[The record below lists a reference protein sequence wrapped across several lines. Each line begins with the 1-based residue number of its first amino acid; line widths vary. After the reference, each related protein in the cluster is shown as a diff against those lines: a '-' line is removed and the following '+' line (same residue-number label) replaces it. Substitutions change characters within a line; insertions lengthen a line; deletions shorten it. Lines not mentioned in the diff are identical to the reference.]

1 MEKKKIDW
9 NLFSVFIEVYRLGSI
24 TTAAEVLNMTQPGVS
39 NALKR
44 LQENLGVTLFIRKG
58 RGIAPT
64 VSANLLAEQLEMATG
79 IIDQA
84 LDQVLEFD
92 PQSAHKFH
100 VTLSEPIQHL
110 LLPLLKHPKLAA
122 CELSVSIAPAS
133 DEEVSKSLIE
143 NQTDLVVDLL
153 DNLLPSF
160 SSSELFSEELVMVI
174 SKDHPLANKEMTP
187 EEYFSCGHIV
197 QNLRRAKMRIV
208 DYFAKEKVSNR
219 TIVADSDSM
228 LSAMA
233 MASRTHNV
241 TIVTQSLADMY
252 AETMGLNVQP
262 LPFKSELAT
271 HHLIWHKRAEN
282 SPAHRWLRKTV
293 GELLQIAINKENT

>member
-1 MEKKKIDW
+1 MQSKIDW

-44 LQENLGVTLFIRKG
+44 LQDNLGVTLFIRKG

-64 VSANLLAEQLEMATG
+64 VSANLLAERLEVATD

-92 PQSAHKFH
+92 PTKPHTFH

-110 LLPLLKHPKLAA
+110 LLPLLSHPKLAA
-122 CELSVSIAPAS
+122 CELSVSVTPPS
-133 DEEVSKSLIE
+133 DEEVSQSLIE
-143 NQTDLVVDLL
+143 NQTDLVIDLI

-160 SSSELFSEELVMVI
+160 SSQSLFSERMVVVA
-174 SKDHPLANKEMTP
+174 SREYAKEKVDMTA
-187 EEYFSCGHIV
+187 EDFFNNGHIV
-197 QNLRRAKMRIV
+197 QNLRRANMSIAE
-208 DYFAKEKVSNR
+208 YFAKEQFGKRRV
-219 TIVADSDSM
+219 VARADSM

-233 MASRTHNV
+233 MASRTRYF
-241 TIVTQSLADMY
+241 TIVTENLANMY
-252 AETMGLNVQP
+252 ADSMGLVIYT
-262 LPFKSELAT
+262 LPFNSAVVT
-271 HHLIWHKRAEN
+271 HHLIWHRRVES
-282 SPAHRWLRKTV
+282 SPAHRWLRQTID
-293 GELLQIAINKENT
+293 ELLQIAIQELR

>member
-1 MEKKKIDW
+1 MQTKVDW

-64 VSANLLAEQLEMATG
+64 ISAKLLAEQLEVATG

-84 LDQVLEFD
+84 LEQVLEFD
-92 PQSAHKFH
+92 PSRPHKFH

-110 LLPLLKHPKLAA
+110 LLPLLQHPKLAA
-122 CELSVSIAPAS
+122 CELTVSITPPS
-133 DEEVSKSLIE
+133 DDDVSQNLIE
-143 NQTDLVVDLL
+143 NQTDLVIDLL

-160 SSSELFSEELVMVI
+160 SSQALFSERLVMVV
-174 SKDHPLANKEMTP
+174 SQAHPLATEEITSK
-187 EEYFSCGHIV
+187 EYFQCGHIV
-197 QNLRRAKMRIV
+197 QNLRRADMRIAE
-208 DYFAKEKVSNR
+208 YFAKDQLGER
-219 TIVADSDSM
+219 RIVAHADSM

-233 MASRTHNV
+233 MASRTQYI
-241 TIVTQSLADMY
+241 TIVTESLANLY
-252 AETMGLNVQP
+252 ADSMGLVIQE
-262 LPFKSELAT
+262 LPFNSRSVT

-282 SPAHRWLRKTV
+282 SPAHRWLRKVV
-293 GELLQIAINKENT
+293 GELLELANQSQR

>member
-1 MEKKKIDW
+1 MQTKIDW

-64 VSANLLAEQLEMATG
+64 VSAKMLAEQLELATG

-92 PQSAHKFH
+92 PARAHKFH

-110 LLPLLKHPKLAA
+110 LLPLLNHPKLAA
-122 CELSVSIAPAS
+122 CELTVSVTPPS
-133 DEEVSKSLIE
+133 DDEVSKQLIE
-143 NQTDLVVDLL
+143 NQTDLVIDLL

-160 SSSELFSEELVMVI
+160 CSSELFSENLVMVI
-174 SKDHPLANKEMTP
+174 SKEHQLANRDMTID
-187 EEYFSCGHIV
+187 EYFSCGHIV
-197 QNLRRAKMRIV
+197 QNLKRANMRIAE
-208 DYFAKEKVSNR
+208 YFAKEQLGKR
-219 TIVADSDSM
+219 KIVAQADSM

-233 MASRTHNV
+233 MASRTQNI
-241 TIVTQSLADMY
+241 TIVTESLANMY
-252 AETMGLNVQP
+252 ADSMGLAVHT
-262 LPFKSELAT
+262 LPFNSGRVT
-271 HHLIWHKRAEN
+271 HHSIWHKRVDN

-293 GELLQIAINKENT
+293 GELLQIAIK